1 MMYKI
6 SIIIPAYNEEKDIKD
21 VLESINKQNYPKDLI
36 ETIVIDDKSTDKTAE
51 IASKYNV
58 KIIKGKHKG
67 VGAARNLGIKK
78 ASGDII
84 LFVDADQILDKNYVK
99 EIVNI
104 FQNKNIAGISGIEY
118 LWNKKSI
125 IARLSYLKKRLGYWT
140 AKLIPLSAVRKEV
153 VKKVGYINPKYGMY
167 DDWEFAKRVSERYL
181 IVRTRKAKFYHK
193 EPDNLKKIY
202 RQCKW
207 TGKSTIFLLS
217 NKEYKKCLINL
228 CFILLNAFIPL
239 YILLLFMPT
248 PFKFFG
254 IAGLTAFLSIELSR
268 SYRMYKITKWKES
281 FLTPIYDWFYMT
293 LVIIGLMDALLHK
306 EKFGV

>member
-1 MMYKI
+1 MYKV

-125 IARLSYLKKRLGYWT
+125 IARLSYLKKRLGYET
-140 AKLIPLSAVRKEV
+140 ARLIPLSAVRKEV

-167 DDWEFAKRVSERYL
+167 DDWEFAKRVNEKYF

-207 TGKSTIFLLS
+207 TGKSTVFLFS
-217 NKEYKKCLINL
+217 KKEYKKGLINF
-228 CFILLNAFIPL
+228 CFIILNAFFPL
-239 YILLLFMPT
+239 YILLLFPPI
-248 PFKFFG
+248 PFKILG
-254 IAGLTAFLSIELSR
+254 ITGLTFFLAVELRR

-281 FLTPIYDWFYMT
+281 FLTPIYDWLYMS
-293 LVIIGLMDALLHK
+293 LVLIGLIDALLHK
-306 EKFGV
+306 EKFGI